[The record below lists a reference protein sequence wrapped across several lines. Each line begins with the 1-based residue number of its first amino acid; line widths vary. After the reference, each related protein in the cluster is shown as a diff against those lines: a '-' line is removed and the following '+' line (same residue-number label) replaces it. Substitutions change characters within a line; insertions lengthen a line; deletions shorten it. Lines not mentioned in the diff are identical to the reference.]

1 MKFSLKKEM
10 RMSKIK
16 IDLIDVT
23 EDETR
28 PVFDRMW
35 GYLMTFFKCVGI
47 FFFVCFC
54 LGYYVTKYPQTTQCE
69 PTKVVLAKG
78 VFK

>member
-1 MKFSLKKEM
+1 
-10 RMSKIK
+10 MSKIK

-35 GYLMTFFKCVGI
+35 GYLMTFFKCVGVFAFI
-47 FFFVCFC
+47 CFV
-54 LGYYVTKYPQTTQCE
+54 LGYISTKQAQAKQCE
-69 PTKVVLAKG
+69 PTKVVLARSI
-78 VFK
+78 FK